1 MEFYCFEKRIS
12 LRQVLRMSIKGS
24 LGNIKNGFL
33 MGWAYDN
40 KMPNTPLKVDIYCN
54 GNLTCQSEANHYR
67 KDIHKK
73 DLHPTGNCGFKI
85 PISSLKIKQGEVNE
99 IKVCFEETKKSLNNS
114 PVILDKRPLS
124 RRILIIGLNK
134 SGTSILAYQLAGGLT
149 DSKMF
154 FEPGGR
160 DGLNDYRK
168 HYKVTSRNNV
178 VCKCVFHPNHSARLK
193 QVSALYDKKI
203 WIFRD
208 PRDVIISSFFYTW
221 YKGHDQPEEKFKLA
235 YERTVRKEA
244 NPSSM
249 GFVDMTKG
257 IVNLE
262 VYIKLKLAKLLKE
275 INKLDN
281 SWYKIKYEDL
291 IDKNID
297 SLNNYLGFP
306 INLDIEVGQKVK
318 RVSRSKSYGNWRN
331 WFIESEIDY
340 LKKIFN
346 PSLKKLGY
354 NIDDWTIN
362 PNPTLN
368 PSLGSEYMLKL
379 FKGDI

>member
-1 MEFYCFEKRIS
+1 
-12 LRQVLRMSIKGS
+12 
-24 LGNIKNGFL
+24 
-33 MGWAYDN
+33 
-40 KMPNTPLKVDIYCN
+40 
-54 GNLTCQSEANHYR
+54 
-67 KDIHKK
+67 
-73 DLHPTGNCGFKI
+73 
-85 PISSLKIKQGEVNE
+85 
-99 IKVCFEETKKSLNNS
+99 
-114 PVILDKRPLS
+114 
-124 RRILIIGLNK
+124 
-134 SGTSILAYQLAGGLT
+134 
-149 DSKMF
+149 
-154 FEPGGR
+154 
-160 DGLNDYRK
+160 
-168 HYKVTSRNNV
+168 
-178 VCKCVFHPNHSARLK
+178 
-193 QVSALYDKKI
+193 
-203 WIFRD
+203 
-208 PRDVIISSFFYTW
+208 
-221 YKGHDQPEEKFKLA
+221 
-235 YERTVRKEA
+235 
-244 NPSSM
+244 M

-362 PNPTLN
+362 PNPTLD